1 MCYSLENMEHN
12 IYIGLGT
19 NLGER
24 ETNLRDA
31 VKALAPK
38 ISVLAKSL
46 IYETAPWGF
55 SDQPN
60 FLNQVVAAKTNL
72 SSFKLLAYL
81 KNIEACMGRK
91 PTFRNGPRVVDMD
104 ILFYDDCVIQ
114 EDQLIIPHP
123 RLHLRAFV
131 LVPLVEIAPNLQH
144 PILGCTMQAL
154 LHSLGSEGV
163 EQFHPSENIA

>member
-1 MCYSLENMEHN
+1 MWYSLENMEHN

-31 VKALAPK
+31 VNALAPK

-55 SDQPN
+55 SDQPK
-60 FLNQVVAAKTNL
+60 FLNQVIAAKTYL
-72 SSFKLLAYL
+72 SSFELLAYL
-81 KNIEACMGRK
+81 KNIETYLGRK
-91 PTFRNGPRVVDMD
+91 ETFRNGPRVIDLD
-104 ILFYDDCVIQ
+104 ILFYDNCVVQ
-114 EDQLIIPHP
+114 EDQLNIPHP

-131 LVPLVEIAPNLQH
+131 LVPLVELAPKLQH
-144 PILGCTMQAL
+144 PVLGCTMQAL
-154 LHSLGSEGV
+154 LHSLGREGV
-163 EQFHPSENIA
+163 EQFHPSEFIA

>member
-1 MCYSLENMEHN
+1 MWYSLENMEHN

-46 IYETAPWGF
+46 IYETTPWGF
-55 SDQPN
+55 SDQPK
-60 FLNQVVAAKTNL
+60 FLNQVIAAKTNL
-72 SSFKLLAYL
+72 SSFELLAYL
-81 KNIEACMGRK
+81 KNIEAYMGRK
-91 PTFRNGPRVVDMD
+91 ATFRNGPRVIDLD

-114 EDQLIIPHP
+114 EDQLNIPHP

-131 LVPLVEIAPNLQH
+131 LVPLVDLAPKLQH
-144 PILGCTMQAL
+144 PVLGCTMQAL
-154 LHSLGSEGV
+154 LHSLGREGV
-163 EQFHPSENIA
+163 EQFHPSEFMA

>member
-1 MCYSLENMEHN
+1 MEHN

-31 VKALAPK
+31 VKAFAPK

-46 IYETAPWGF
+46 LYETAPWGF

-60 FLNQVVAAKTNL
+60 FLNQVIAAKTNL
-72 SSFKLLAYL
+72 SSFELLAYL
-81 KNIEACMGRK
+81 KNIEASLGRK
-91 PTFRNGPRVVDMD
+91 PNFRNGPRIVDLD

-131 LVPLVEIAPNLQH
+131 LVPLVELAPKLKH
-144 PILGCTMQAL
+144 PKLGRTMQDL
-154 LHSLGSEGV
+154 LHSLGREGV
-163 EQFHPSENIA
+163 EQFHPSEFIA

>member
-1 MCYSLENMEHN
+1 MEHN

-24 ETNLRDA
+24 EINLRDA

-55 SDQPN
+55 SDQPK
-60 FLNQVVAAKTNL
+60 FLNQVIAAKTNL
-72 SSFKLLAYL
+72 SSFELLAYL
-81 KNIEACMGRK
+81 KNIEASLGRK
-91 PTFRNGPRVVDMD
+91 PTFRNGPRIVDLD

-131 LVPLVEIAPNLQH
+131 LVPLVELAPKLKH
-144 PILGCTMQAL
+144 PKLGRTMQAL
-154 LHSLGSEGV
+154 LHSLGREGV
-163 EQFHPSENIA
+163 EQFHPSELIA